1 MTVSRSGRID
11 GAGAAGRICPFGRTI
26 LGDSIA
32 ESGNASDSMRCR
44 FVGVRPERDHSEA
57 RTDDLYLRDSANDR
71 RDLLPARN
79 PNLIV
84 MRTVRVLSLASFAAA
99 LLSPRAAGAQDIR
112 EVVIRLHRAG
122 DTVSIRG
129 AAVTIDH
136 TIEAGNTDA
145 AGIVRVPDLEDG
157 GHIIEVVARG
167 YQAYFDNFKTGADIP
182 QPIQLELIPVQAS
195 DTAKAKG
202 QTTDLKFAGFDARRT
217 KGQGKFFTRAQLEA
231 ASGRPLANLLKTD
244 AGAFFMAG
252 PHGESQLAM
261 RSPKAGASPCYA
273 AVVRDG
279 VRIYPFDGAT
289 PPDLDKIFAE
299 QLAGLELYARP
310 ATVPAELRDAG
321 ACGALVLWSR

>member
-1 MTVSRSGRID
+1 MRIV
-11 GAGAAGRICPFGRTI
+11 
-26 LGDSIA
+26 
-32 ESGNASDSMRCR
+32 R
-44 FVGVRPERDHSEA
+44 F
-57 RTDDLYLRDSANDR
+57 LF
-71 RDLLPARN
+71 
-79 PNLIV
+79 
-84 MRTVRVLSLASFAAA
+84 LASVGAVM
-99 LLSPRAAGAQDIR
+99 LSAHVAGAQGSRD
-112 EVVIRLHRAG
+112 VTIRLHRAG

-167 YQAYFDNFKTGADIP
+167 YQAYFDNFVTGPNVP
-182 QPIQLELIPVQAS
+182 QPIQLELLPVAAS

-202 QTTDLKFAGFDARRT
+202 QKTDLTFAAFNARRA
-217 KGQGKFFTRAQLEA
+217 KGQGKFFTRAQLDQ

-244 AGAFFMAG
+244 AGAFFVDG

-261 RSPKAGASPCYA
+261 RSAAKTSSPCYA

-279 VRIYPFDGAT
+279 VRIYPFAGAN

-299 QLAGLELYARP
+299 ELAGIELYTRA
-310 ATVPAELRDAG
+310 ATVPAELRDA
-321 ACGALVLWSR
+321 ATCGALVLWSR